1 MSVSWLVE
9 MREGECVQRTAWA
22 VAVSLTTP
30 TAVCSLPALLL
41 TFTTKGP
48 DTEIFQQDSKY
59 F

>member
-30 TAVCSLPALLL
+30 TAVCSLPAFLL
-41 TFTTKGP
+41 TITTKGP
-48 DTEIFQQDSKY
+48 DTEIFE
-59 F
+59 